1 LVAVDPATMHLLV
14 SPKLA
19 GTPYDDYRGK
29 EIIVPDDPA
38 SQPSHDALAQHRHE
52 SGLFH

>member
-1 LVAVDPATMHLLV
+1 MRLLV

-29 EIIVPDDPA
+29 PILIPDNPA
-38 SQPSHDALAQHRHE
+38 SRPNYDALEQQRQK
-52 SGLFH
+52 SGLVR